1 MKIKLLVI
9 LFALSLMTMPSFA
22 ADKGTAK
29 VGSISLKS
37 VSNDEGGNSV
47 AASTVGSLLLVT
59 LGGSIGLS
67 SGVISFYLP
76 NTEFTKGQEFDLTSE
91 ANDTSDSAVVNFL
104 VQKTQIKGTS
114 AVITSYS
121 TSGDSVGS
129 GKLKIISYD
138 PDSKELKFNVTGKVA
153 PYIRSINLAAK
164 DIDKPITVTANIS
177 VTLP

>member
-1 MKIKLLVI
+1 MKIKLLTV

-29 VGSISLKS
+29 IGSISIKS
-37 VSNDEGGNSV
+37 VSNDEGASI

-91 ANDTSDSAVVNFL
+91 ANDTSDSAVINFL

-164 DIDKPITVTANIS
+164 DIDKPIAVTANIS